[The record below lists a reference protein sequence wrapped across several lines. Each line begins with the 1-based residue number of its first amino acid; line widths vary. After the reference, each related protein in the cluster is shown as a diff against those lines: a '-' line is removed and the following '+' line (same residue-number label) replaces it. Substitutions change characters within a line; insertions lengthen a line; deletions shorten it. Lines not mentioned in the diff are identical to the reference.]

1 MSINQKMV
9 ECVLQRRI
17 KTESLTGG
25 DIVKWVDREFI
36 DVAIYK
42 TNDTLNTQS
51 VRYNESTH
59 TGITREKEIQEH
71 ECRLKGIDGTIYNI
85 TSANTVGRMTTLLL
99 KAVDTDAG

>member
-1 MSINQKMV
+1 MSINQKM
-9 ECVLQRRI
+9 EEYILQRRI

-25 DIVKWVDREFI
+25 ELVKWVDHDLV

-71 ECRLKGIDGTIYNI
+71 EYRLKGIDGTIYNI
-85 TSANTVGRMTTLLL
+85 TSANAVGRMTTLLL
-99 KAVDTDAG
+99 KVVDMDA